1 MNVKKIIKGIIGL
14 GAVAGIAYLSYK
26 VGESNGEVNERFR
39 EKYGDDEDDIS
50 SDDDEEEADN
60 YYGTCFE
67 PKYVEPDDGCLAP
80 ASVTAVHYDIGKE
93 HTISEAVPAEK
104 CEVPDEQPKKEK
116 PLPQMENK
124 ECIGKEVVPPPVKK
138 YAPLS
143 SITIKGVS
151 RGDME
156 NLLIWMIRR
165 KSFYKSDIIYHL
177 RAGAKKVN
185 MIYDAFTKAGYISKE
200 ENEKKTYCN
209 LTKEDFYWLLLEE

>member
-1 MNVKKIIKGIIGL
+1 MNVKKIIKGIMGL
-14 GAVAGIAYLSYK
+14 SAVAGIAYLSYK

-50 SDDDEEEADN
+50 SDDDEEEAEN

-93 HTISEAVPAEK
+93 HTISAAVPAEK
-104 CEVPDEQPKKEK
+104 CEVPDEQPKKEL
-116 PLPQMENK
+116 PLPQKENK
-124 ECIGKEVVPPPVKK
+124 ECIRKEVVPPPARK

-143 SITIKGVS
+143 SIKIRGIS
-151 RGDME
+151 RYE
-156 NLLIWMIRR
+156 IETLLIWMIRVG
-165 KSFYKSDIIYHL
+165 SFYKVDLTYVIN
-177 RAGAKKVN
+177 AGSTKVN
-185 MIYDAFTKAGYISKE
+185 QVCDAFLKAGYIRKD
-200 ENEKKTYCN
+200 EKSRKTYCN